1 MKEALLPSQVFKT
14 NFPNTVPMF
23 HSSVNPFSL
32 TWKLSQKKAYPFTA
46 GQTFVVVEEKKGV
59 DQIVQTGRVLR
70 KALLSEWSSHF
81 SLNGVL
87 QIPLYISIAFE
98 ASHSD

>member
-14 NFPNTVPMF
+14 NFPNTEPMF

-46 GQTFVVVEEKKGV
+46 GQTLAVAVEKKKW
-59 DQIVQTGRVLR
+59 I
-70 KALLSEWSSHF
+70 KLSKQEG
-81 SLNGVL
+81 N
-87 QIPLYISIAFE
+87 
-98 ASHSD
+98 

>member
-1 MKEALLPSQVFKT
+1 
-14 NFPNTVPMF
+14 MF

-46 GQTFVVVEEKKGV
+46 GQTFVVVEEKKEV

-70 KALLSEWSSHF
+70 KAFAQWAELSFQFKWC
-81 SLNGVL
+81 L
-87 QIPLYISIAFE
+87 QISLYISIAFE
-98 ASHSD
+98 ASHNDWGVC

>member
-14 NFPNTVPMF
+14 NFPNTEPMF

-46 GQTFVVVEEKKGV
+46 GQTLAAAVEKKEV
-59 DQIVQTGRVLR
+59 DQIVQTGRELR
-70 KALLSEWSSHF
+70 KDFA
-81 SLNGVL
+81 
-87 QIPLYISIAFE
+87 
-98 ASHSD
+98 

>member
-1 MKEALLPSQVFKT
+1 
-14 NFPNTVPMF
+14 MF

-46 GQTFVVVEEKKGV
+46 GQTFVVVEEKKEWIKLSKQEGY
-59 DQIVQTGRVLR
+59 
-70 KALLSEWSSHF
+70 KEKPLLSERSSYF

-87 QIPLYISIAFE
+87 QIPLYLSIAFE
-98 ASHSD
+98 ASHNDWGVC

>member
-70 KALLSEWSSHF
+70 KAF
-81 SLNGVL
+81 A
-87 QIPLYISIAFE
+87 P
-98 ASHSD
+98 